1 MKRCGRHVST
11 DNLGQNGECGTLMTD
26 WWSIAGCVTFIKDG
40 SVRQFRKVS
49 QSWARASV
57 LEYIIRRRISVPA
70 YNIMIIHIWR
80 AVLRRFVTDWW
91 NVAAVS
97 IFIKDGRVCDF
108 YKFIQN
114 CAFEK
119 MRQNWAPLQCGG
131 RVCQKCVSA
140 ALEKDRRNS
149 SSGLSPYK
157 SVSRLLAQVSPIR
170 SYRAR

>member
-1 MKRCGRHVST
+1 MFRPITWVRTGSVEHWWRTGEALPVVS
-11 DNLGQNGECGTLMTD
+11 
-26 WWSIAGCVTFIKDG
+26 TFIKDG

-119 MRQNWAPLQCGG
+119 MRQNWAPLQRGG

-140 ALEKDRRNS
+140 ALEKDRRTS
-149 SSGLSPYK
+149 ISLYK
-157 SVSRLLAQVSPIR
+157 LVSRLLLQVGLIR